1 MSKNNL
7 TKNDIDEN
15 VLISDFLIGM
25 GSRYFGQHLR
35 LKENGRW
42 RYWHDEWLKNPDLE
56 KDKYDYFQMESR
68 KEKRKK

>member
-15 VLISDFLIGM
+15 VLISDFIIGM
-25 GSRYFGQHLR
+25 GSRFFGQHLR

-42 RYWHDEWLKNPDLE
+42 RYWHYE
-56 KDKYDYFQMESR
+56 
-68 KEKRKK
+68 